1 MDKLVTIATF
11 TYHSE
16 LTVIRAKLESE
27 NIECFIQDEMTA
39 QIYTFASNAIGG
51 IKLQVKQSDAIR
63 AVETL
68 KKAGYLDKYN
78 DEQDNFWINLEYRT
92 NIIPL
97 LKYLRIELRLVIL
110 VVLFLILVAFIIYLL
125 TIPATRDFF

>member
-16 LTVIRAKLESE
+16 LTVIKAKLESE

-39 QIYTFASNAIGG
+39 QIYSFASNAIGG

-63 AVETL
+63 AIEIL
-68 KKAGYLDKYN
+68 KKAGHLDEPDDKN
-78 DEQDNFWINLEYRT
+78 QNFWKNLEHRT
-92 NIIPL
+92 SRIPL
-97 LKYLRIELRLVIL
+97 LKFLRIELRLIILIVI
-110 VVLFLILVAFIIYLL
+110 FLALVAFITYLL
-125 TIPATRDFF
+125 TVPPPREF